1 MSIVLNPSPDRLQA
15 VLRPSFAVLGAS
27 GGIGQALVR
36 HLLESYPRAQVVG
49 TYRHQGQSLAC
60 LRSHYGDRLQL
71 LPLDITQEEQIQALA
86 TALGE
91 LSPHYHGVINCI
103 GLLHDQTLQP
113 EKNLRQLQADAL
125 HTYFAVNSIGPILL
139 AKYLLP
145 LFRHTEPSYLA
156 FLSAKVGSITD
167 NHLGGW
173 YGYRASKAALNMF
186 IKTAAIEYRRVAPQS
201 LLVLLHPGTTDTGL
215 SQPFQKNVPPAKLF
229 TPERTVAQLMTIL
242 QSLGPEDSGSFF
254 NWDGSLLPW

>member
-1 MSIVLNPSPDRLQA
+1 
-15 VLRPSFAVLGAS
+15 VLGAS
-27 GGIGQALVR
+27 GGIGQGFVR
-36 HLLESYPRAQVVG
+36 YLLETYGQAQVIA
-49 TYRHQGQSLAC
+49 TYRNPCQSLSQ

-71 LPLDITQEEQIQALA
+71 LSLDITQEEQIQALA
-86 TALGE
+86 TSLGE
-91 LSPHYHGVINCI
+91 FSPHYHGVINCI

-113 EKNLRQLQADAL
+113 EKNLRQLQAGAL

-139 AKYLLP
+139 AKHLLP
-145 LFRHTEPSYLA
+145 LFRHAEPSYFA

-201 LLVLLHPGTTDTGL
+201 FLVLLHPGTTDTGL
-215 SQPFQKNVPPAKLF
+215 SQPFQKNVPPEKLF